1 MRTPVFLLLLFL
13 ALPIA
18 ASEGASKY
26 FGGIE
31 LVDQHGRPAKLYELM
46 AGRTI
51 VLNTFF
57 ASCTGSCPI
66 MARSLAAVQ
75 EQYAER
81 IGKDLVLVSI
91 TVDPEND
98 TPEKLAAYARA
109 MKAKPGWYFLT
120 GTREQVDVALKRIG
134 QHAETRDAH
143 KNLIVAGNDRT
154 GLWKKAFGLAKS
166 DEIVQ
171 IVGTVL
177 DDRGE

>member
-1 MRTPVFLLLLFL
+1 MRRTVLALSLVL
-13 ALPIA
+13 ALPLA

-26 FGGIE
+26 FGGVA
-31 LVDQHGRPAKLYELM
+31 LVDQNGRPANLYELM

-51 VLNTFF
+51 VMNTFF

-66 MARSLAAVQ
+66 MARTFAAVQ

-81 IGKDLVLVSI
+81 MGKDLVLVSI

-98 TPEKLAAYARA
+98 TPETLKEYAAR
-109 MKAKPGWYFLT
+109 MKAKTGWYFLT
-120 GTREQVDVALKRIG
+120 GTREQIDLALERLG
-134 QHAETRDAH
+134 QHVETRDAH

-154 GLWKKAFGLAKS
+154 GLWKKAFGLAKA
-166 DEIVQ
+166 DEIVRM
-171 IVGTVL
+171 VGTVL